1 MEDWKRERA
10 QELAQEI
17 NVSDEWNVKALT
29 ELCHLAGM
37 AVEWDE
43 ADGEHFEG
51 VAYAAARR
59 LGVEI

>member
-1 MEDWKRERA
+1 MRA

-37 AVEWDE
+37 AVEWYE
-43 ADGEHFEG
+43 AANALRALHMRPLGGWEWNFK
-51 VAYAAARR
+51 RR
-59 LGVEI
+59 N